1 MKQALKYWNK
11 PQHAAYLFLL
21 PALFCIVF
29 FHLLPMGA
37 SFFISLFNITTALTK
52 PTFVGL
58 NNYVMALRDI
68 RFQNAMVNTLLF
80 TLVDVPLQVVFAL
93 LVATLLSMKTRLN
106 KWMRGVYFLPIVCSP
121 VAIGIMF
128 QIFLHPTVGWFPHF
142 LTMFGLPKIGFFK
155 DPSIALYSIVFV
167 SVWRSFGISMTILVA
182 SMQGIPETRYEAA
195 QIDGAN
201 KIKQFIHV
209 TIPGISSM
217 IWFVIITRTIGSLQ
231 VFDLV
236 YTITGGGPAYST
248 ETLVSYVYTRAFE
261 QNTQL
266 GYATAMA
273 EWLFLVILL
282 ITLVLYRKMNKQ
294 EKGILE

>member
-1 MKQALKYWNK
+1 MKRLSKYWNK

-21 PALFCIVF
+21 PTLLCILL
-29 FHLLPMGA
+29 FHLLPMAA
-37 SFFISLFNITTALTK
+37 SFFISLFNITTALTR
-52 PTFVGL
+52 PVFTGL

-93 LVATLLSMKTRLN
+93 LVAALLCAKTRMN
-106 KWMRGVYFLPIVCSP
+106 KWLRGIYFLPIICSP

-142 LTMFGLPKIGFFK
+142 LTLFGLPRIGFFK
-155 DPSIALYSIVFV
+155 DPSIALYSVVFV

-182 SMQGIPETRYEAA
+182 SMQGIPENRYEAA
-195 QIDGAN
+195 EIDGAN
-201 KIKQFIHV
+201 KAQQFFHV
-209 TIPGISSM
+209 TVPGIYSM
-217 IWFVIITRTIGSLQ
+217 IWFIIITRTIGSLQ
-231 VFDLV
+231 VFDIV

-273 EWLFLVILL
+273 EWLFFIILL
-282 ITLVLYRKMNKQ
+282 ITLVLYSTMNKR
-294 EKGILE
+294 EKGLA

>member
-1 MKQALKYWNK
+1 
-11 PQHAAYLFLL
+11 
-21 PALFCIVF
+21 
-29 FHLLPMGA
+29 
-37 SFFISLFNITTALTK
+37 
-52 PTFVGL
+52 
-58 NNYVMALRDI
+58 MALRDI

-93 LVATLLSMKTRLN
+93 LVATLLCMKTRLN

-142 LTMFGLPKIGFFK
+142 LTLFGLPKIGFFK
-155 DPSIALYSIVFV
+155 DPAIALYSIVFV

-201 KIKQFIHV
+201 KFQQFIHV
-209 TIPGISSM
+209 TIPGIFSM

-231 VFDLV
+231 VFDIV

-282 ITLVLYRKMNKQ
+282 ITLVLYHNMNKQ
-294 EKGILE
+294 EKGIL